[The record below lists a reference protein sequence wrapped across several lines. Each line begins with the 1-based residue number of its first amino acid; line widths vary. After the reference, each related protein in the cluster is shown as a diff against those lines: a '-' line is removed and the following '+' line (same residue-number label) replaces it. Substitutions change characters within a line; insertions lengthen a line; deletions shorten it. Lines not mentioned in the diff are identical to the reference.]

1 MANTIRT
8 FVAVPVPG
16 AVTDFITQIQNRL
29 KTSRINI
36 RWIPAANIHLT
47 LKFLGDIEP
56 ARVPEIKTQLDA
68 ASRLTTPF
76 VLNAKGVGVFPN
88 RRQARV
94 MWVGLIGDLGQLERF
109 KQTIESGLASLG
121 FKRDRRPFRAH
132 LTIGRMRQRPDPKAL
147 GVLVEPLKDETGEP
161 FTIDQ
166 IRFYQSVLRPSGAEY
181 KLLHT
186 ASLAA
191 NGTTP

>member
-8 FVAVPVPG
+8 FVALPVPG
-16 AVTDFITQIQNRL
+16 AVTDFLTQIQKRL

-36 RWIPAANIHLT
+36 RWVPAANIHLT

-56 ARVPEIKTQLDA
+56 ARVPEINTQLDV
-68 ASRLTTPF
+68 ASRSTAPF
-76 VLNAKGVGVFPN
+76 VLNAKGVGVFPH

-94 MWVGLIGDLGQLERF
+94 IWVGLDGALNQLERL
-109 KQTIESGLASLG
+109 KKNIESGLGSLG
-121 FKRDRRPFRAH
+121 FKCDRRPFRAH
-132 LTIGRMRQRPDPKAL
+132 LTIGRMRQRPDLKVLGAL
-147 GVLVEPLKDETGEP
+147 LEPLKDETSEP
-161 FTIDQ
+161 FNIEQ

-186 ASLAA
+186 APLAA
-191 NGTTP
+191 NGPTP

>member
-16 AVTDFITQIQNRL
+16 AVTGFIAQIQKRL

-56 ARVPEIKTQLDA
+56 ARVPEIKTQLNV
-68 ASRLTTPF
+68 ASRSTAPF
-76 VLNAKGVGVFPN
+76 VLNAKGIGVFPN

-94 MWVGLIGDLGQLERF
+94 MWVGLIGDLSHLERL
-109 KQTIESGLASLG
+109 KQNIESGLTPLG

-147 GVLVEPLKDETGEP
+147 DVLLEPLKDDTGEP

-186 ASLAA
+186 ASLAV
-191 NGTTP
+191 NGTTA